1 MKLGVEEIDGR
12 PLYQYRV
19 SLQSA
24 GLHEL
29 NSIEMWEMLIEKPN
43 TRDDKVALLL
53 APVAAARFASNY
65 EEGAPSWEHCGGAI
79 SNLRDKSFARFST
92 LLERSLDLYRI
103 KPLKLRDG
111 RMGWLETIIGQAG
124 LPAGMLK
131 PGKVLRVILD
141 ELMAHLGSGGEGK
154 DELARSLVNQALSE
168 EKLRPAYQDAGHLP
182 GLCADLVKV
191 VVDLTAEAGW
201 TGGDPQAIWAIP
213 QWEERLPFRVSQQT
227 AQEIVGHLLKV
238 AIQAAGG
245 GDIGIARVLHR
256 TGTDWKLKTRV
267 VVSGQDIDLSSL
279 TLESVPSTAAV
290 FYTVNG
296 QPVEEALRIR
306 RGEQASF
313 RVLRGPSELASEH
326 GSWEVP
332 ICLALHL
339 DGQYQPI
346 ATAGGDALDPNSAWV
361 FEAKGL
367 DYVFKAPAPV
377 RLRAK
382 ELIVAVGAGDV
393 VSGSAEK
400 LQGPSLVTDRGAS
413 GRRELWK
420 VTGRAVIERAHEES
434 TWVEAGFAGAQSH
447 INFRGKP
454 PSSFHVEG
462 CASVFVG
469 SPEPRRVG
477 GLSGRIQWRR
487 QGENLWRDW
496 GQKFEPGMLAF
507 RLVDE
512 AGTSIAER
520 RRVLVFP
527 EGFRPDITTKS
538 ASFRLPDG
546 FVSPNAKPGTDGKH
560 VLEFG
565 SAETV
570 AMEVEAPGAQVKLV
584 FSKPVSGAFVDLLTR
599 EKATS
604 GRKIISSWL
613 VERMCAVS
621 GQHAQMLEV
630 KRASDRNAAPIA
642 LAADGRLNLFQIR
655 AYLQALA
662 FHARGRSHPLLLEF
676 RNAAALQID
685 SYQSRIHREGSR
697 LMVQD
702 ATMDMEI
709 EMLPLV
715 FSGVSPQDRI
725 IPARVEKDVWQIP
738 DIEEPSRL
746 YLAVD
751 RTRQALPCLVVWAQ
765 HSSQSRGAFMEAV
778 CVRDGPEREA
788 ALKEVYR
795 SLTDNP
801 LDPCLIEES
810 GILLR
815 WVVEFQLYLE
825 WLDPFLVLASEPA
838 LAMRMLVLAELNKQ
852 EEAAAAM
859 REALDLV
866 PFFWHRVGTSV
877 LAGLMEWAQDK
888 FGPQVVPT
896 ILRSLEKRPI
906 QRSLMIP
913 SREGNERAVQDW
925 EEAITGFGWLT
936 PRERRQRPSTMVKF
950 VTEQLW
956 GSQHLDPAIKQKLR
970 IQPKSISKQ
979 TSIAE
984 TYYLAPQEL
993 AIALSLGTALED
1005 SQMADFIYARY
1016 VIDPRKFDA
1025 AYSAA
1030 ITVIGR

>member
-43 TRDDKVALLL
+43 SREDQVARFL

-65 EEGAPSWEHCGGAI
+65 EEGAPSWDHCGEAV

-111 RMGWLETIIGQAG
+111 RTGWLETIIGQAG

-131 PGKVLRVILD
+131 PGRVLRVILD
-141 ELMAHLGSGGEGK
+141 ELMAHLGSGGEGT
-154 DELARSLVNQALSE
+154 DELARSLVNRALSE
-168 EKLRPAYQDAGHLP
+168 EKLRPAYRDAGHLP
-182 GLCADLVKV
+182 GLCADLVRV

-201 TGGDPQAIWAIP
+201 TGGDPQAIWAIA

-256 TGTDWKLKTRV
+256 TGTDWKLKTRA

-279 TLESVPSTAAV
+279 GVESLPSTAAV

-313 RVLRGPSELASEH
+313 RVLRGPNELASEH

-332 ICLALHL
+332 ISLALHL

-346 ATAGGDALDPNSAWV
+346 ATSGGDALDPNSAWV
-361 FEAKGL
+361 FEAKGF

-393 VSGSAEK
+393 VSGSAQK
-400 LQGPSLVTDRGAS
+400 LQGASLVTGGNAS

-420 VTGRAVIERAHEES
+420 VTGRASIERANEES
-434 TWVEAGFAGAQSH
+434 TWVEAGFKGAQSH
-447 INFRGKP
+447 MDFRGKP

-469 SPEPRRVG
+469 NPEPRRVG

-527 EGFRPDITTKS
+527 DGFRPDITTKS
-538 ASFRLPDG
+538 ASFRLPGG
-546 FVSPNAKPGTDGKH
+546 FVSPSAKPGADGRH

-570 AMEVEAPGAQVKLV
+570 AMEVEAPGSHVKLV
-584 FSKPVSGAFVDLLTR
+584 FAKPVSGAFVDLLTR
-599 EKATS
+599 EKTTS

-621 GQHAQMLEV
+621 GQHTPMLEV

-662 FHARGRSHPLLLEF
+662 FHERGRSHPVLLEF

-685 SYQSRIHREGSR
+685 SYQSRIKRDGSQ

-702 ATMDMEI
+702 ATRDMEL
-709 EMLPLV
+709 EMV
-715 FSGVSPQDRI
+715 SMVSPGLGARERV

-738 DIEEPSRL
+738 DIEEPSHL

-765 HSSQSRGAFMEAV
+765 HSNQSRGAFMDAV
-778 CVRDGPEREA
+778 CIREGSEREA
-788 ALKEVYR
+788 ALRNVYSNITESPSDAR
-795 SLTDNP
+795 S
-801 LDPCLIEES
+801 IEEAD
-810 GILLR
+810 ILFR
-815 WVVEFQLYLE
+815 WVVDFQLYLE

-838 LAMRMLVLAELNKQ
+838 LAMKMLVLAEINKQ

-866 PFFWHRVGTSV
+866 PFFWHRVGASV
-877 LAGLMEWAQDK
+877 LTGLMEWAHEK
-888 FGPQVVPT
+888 FGPQVIPALPP
-896 ILRSLEKRPI
+896 ILERRLI
-906 QRSLMIP
+906 QRNLMIP
-913 SREGNERAVQDW
+913 SRERNERVVQDW
-925 EEAITGFGWLT
+925 EEAITDFGWIT
-936 PRERRQRPSTMVKF
+936 PRERKQRPPPMTSF
-950 VTEQLW
+950 VTTHLW
-956 GSQHLDPAIKQKLR
+956 GSQELDPAMKEKLKT
-970 IQPKSISKQ
+970 QPRSIS
-979 TSIAE
+979 THTNIAE

-993 AIALSLGTALED
+993 AIAISLGVALED

-1030 ITVIGR
+1030 LTVIGK